1 MESISLAFALSTL
14 FGVKLQ
20 VCPVTKNINKCFTIV
35 VEQENTVPQNMC
47 AHIYYTVVGT
57 EYFKNKYIKILN
69 ILFVLYI

>member
-20 VCPVTKNINKCFTIV
+20 VCPVTRNINKCFTIV

-47 AHIYYTVVGT
+47 AHIYYTVVGI
-57 EYFKNKYIKILN
+57 EHFKYKYIKILN

>member
-47 AHIYYTVVGT
+47 AHIYYTVVGI
-57 EYFKNKYIKILN
+57 EHFKNKYIKILN